1 MTCIIIDIFN
11 KLCFTFYQIFIPGMI
26 IQGNIQFSI
35 MRHFTTWSNSIYIK
49 YKPVQYSVAGKNIS
63 KQRMIEFIFDE
74 LSKLHDFILLYMEY
88 EGI

>member
-1 MTCIIIDIFN
+1 
-11 KLCFTFYQIFIPGMI
+11 MI

-35 MRHFTTWSNSIYIK
+35 MRHFTTWSNSIYVK

-63 KQRMIEFIFDE
+63 KQCMIEFIFDE
-74 LSKLHDFILLYMEY
+74 LSKLHDFILLYMED

>member
-1 MTCIIIDIFN
+1 
-11 KLCFTFYQIFIPGMI
+11 MI

-63 KQRMIEFIFDE
+63 KQRMIEFIFDK
-74 LSKLHDFILLYMEY
+74 LSEYIHFSILLYIECEM
-88 EGI
+88 I